1 MTSSMSPSRPPI
13 PDDAAATIAQPMNGW
28 IVFAALLLTVA
39 GVFDLMWGLAAVLND
54 EVLTVGGAGGVIVW
68 DFTVW
73 GWVHI
78 VLGAVM
84 LAAALGLYALKT
96 WARTVAI
103 ALAAV
108 NAVLQIAVMPAFP
121 LWALLVVALDV
132 LVLYGLT
139 TRWGD

>member
-1 MTSSMSPSRPPI
+1 MASMSPSRPPI
-13 PDDAAATIAQPMNGW
+13 PDDAAATVAQPLSGW

-54 EVLTVGGAGGVIVW
+54 DVVTVGGGGGVILW
-68 DFTVW
+68 DFTAW

-78 VLGAVM
+78 VLGSVM
-84 LAAALGLYALKT
+84 LAAAMGLYALKS

-103 ALAAV
+103 VLATL
-108 NAVLQIAVMPAFP
+108 NAILQIGVMTAFP
-121 LWALLVVALDV
+121 LWALLAVALDL

-139 TRWGD
+139 TRWGQ

>member
-1 MTSSMSPSRPPI
+1 MASMSPPRPPI
-13 PDDAAATIAQPMNGW
+13 PDDAAGTAAQPLSGW

-39 GVFDLMWGLAAVLND
+39 GVFDVMWGLAAVLND
-54 EVLTVGGAGGVIVW
+54 DVVTVGGGDGVILG

-78 VLGAVM
+78 VNGSVM
-84 LAAALGLYALKT
+84 LVAALGLYALKS

-103 ALAAV
+103 GLATV
-108 NAVLQIAVMPAFP
+108 NAVLQIGVMTAFP
-121 LWALLVVALDV
+121 LWALLAVALDL